1 MLVLKYIKDGAA
13 VYVPH
18 LDTLR
23 VIIRSIR
30 RADIKAGYS
39 AGYNPHM
46 LLFMSPPLAVGVKS
60 RAEYVFVE
68 TSEAID
74 GIKRRFNKFC
84 PEGFNATRVFEC
96 AKNPNISGI
105 AAAAEYEIKIDGAEK
120 RADEIKGLTDGK
132 NLVID
137 VEARGKTEAKN
148 VSDKIF
154 GFKTIDG
161 GFKVVLACGNNNLRP
176 DKFADGICKKFGLNE
191 AADITKTKL
200 FTAANGKLIDMDRF
214 LRPWGAKTAHGVMT
228 AVCDRNDN

>member
-1 MLVLKYIKDGAA
+1 MSVLKYIKDGAA

-30 RADIKAGYS
+30 RADIEAGYS

-60 RAEYVFVE
+60 RAEYVFIE
-68 TSEAID
+68 TPEGID
-74 GIKRRFNKFC
+74 GIKRRLNKFS
-84 PEGFNATRVFEC
+84 PGGFYVSRVFDC
-96 AKNPNISGI
+96 AKNPNIAGI

-120 RADEIKGLTDGK
+120 YADEIKGLIDGK

-137 VEARGKTEAKN
+137 IESRGKTEARN

-154 GFKTIDG
+154 GFKVFEG
-161 GFKVVLACGNNNLRP
+161 GFKVALACGNNNLRP
-176 DKFADGICKKFGLNE
+176 DNFAVGICKKFGLNDD
-191 AADITKTKL
+191 ADITKTKL
-200 FTAANGKLIDMDRF
+200 FTSVNGRLIDIDTF
-214 LRPWGAKTAHGVMT
+214 LQRRS
-228 AVCDRNDN
+228 RND